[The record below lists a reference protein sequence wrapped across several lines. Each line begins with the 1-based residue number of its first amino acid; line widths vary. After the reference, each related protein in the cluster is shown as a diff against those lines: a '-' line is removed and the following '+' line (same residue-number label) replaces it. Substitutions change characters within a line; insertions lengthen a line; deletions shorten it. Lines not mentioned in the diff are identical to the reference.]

1 MLVSRG
7 VFKQLSLEWSQYCVV
22 TPVGWCRYQLSV
34 AWRDTRCPRP
44 RRARVPRRKR
54 LYSNPGI
61 RTVVFPMCPSGLGI
75 GRPFAGPVERLRI
88 DCGSVVSP
96 RPTNRNSSSKGIL
109 PWSGRCGTHLSP
121 NAQVAKLQS
130 ASACDVLWQS
140 RVRRS
145 SRLRDAI
152 STQNG

>member
-1 MLVSRG
+1 MGCSNSYRWSGPSTALLRPLVGAGTSCRSSGGIPG
-7 VFKQLSLEWSQYCVV
+7 VQ
-22 TPVGWCRYQLSV
+22 
-34 AWRDTRCPRP
+34 RP
-44 RRARVPRRKR
+44 RRVRVSRRKW

-61 RTVVFPMCPSGLGI
+61 CAVVFPMCPSCLGI

-96 RPTNRNSSSKGIL
+96 GPTNRNSSSEGDL

-121 NAQVAKLQS
+121 NAQVAKLHS